1 MAFDGEE
8 QVQGKQGHEED
19 EDVSRPLVG
28 DMVSKNRLGAVLG
41 GVLCGV
47 GAAAFGA
54 VHSAFMSVAMAIGG
68 GTIGAYIGGMFQEE
82 FRLVGASGR
91 SRRFLRQRDA
101 TA

>member
-1 MAFDGEE
+1 MAFAS
-8 QVQGKQGHEED
+8 ED
-19 EDVSRPLVG
+19 EDVRKPLVG
-28 DMVSKNRLGAVLG
+28 DMVSANRLGALIG

-54 VHSAFMSVAMAIGG
+54 VHSAFMAVAMAIGG

-82 FRLVGASGR
+82 FRLVSDGAR
-91 SRRFLRQRDA
+91 ARHFLRERDA